1 MEASEIERSG
11 ARRAP
16 PALIVTKSRV
26 PMQRA
31 GLVRRNELIKRLSN
45 VRDRQVTLVQAPAG
59 YGKSTV
65 LVEWARADPV
75 RRFGWVT
82 LEKTENDPVLLWQYM
97 VYALRAIVP
106 GFADGAWRL
115 LHRPQPDLEAA
126 ITHVLNGLFDVPG
139 RLVLIL
145 DDYQVITNQQCH
157 DSMQYFINHL
167 PTSMHVALGTR
178 TRPPLSLSKLEA
190 SGTLLVVDSTALRF
204 TLEETK
210 SALDIAGRRLNSEEI
225 ARVHER
231 TEGWPAGVYLSAI
244 ANDPPSAEG
253 DVTGGTRAVHKYLR
267 EQMLD
272 RISDEKRTI
281 LAKWSILQGFNG
293 SLCDRVADRN
303 DSATH
308 LEQLSETNML
318 LIPLDADGDWYR
330 FHDLLNDVLRREFAR
345 LPVEQQR
352 IAHQRAMEWWLENGD
367 APRAIHHAIEAHNHE
382 RAAELFCTNW
392 YEYMLS
398 GWLGTLRE
406 WIDRF
411 PDEMMLKY
419 PPILVASAWIA
430 AFSGD
435 VTRTHRFAAAADT
448 ASFDRP
454 MLDGSTSYDSAV
466 AMLRAGL
473 GLHGMEDAN
482 QHAEFA
488 YRLEPPGSP
497 WRPTAAAMAGVSRF
511 GLGRYEDARIALAE
525 AAQTPTGELGL
536 ATYAR
541 GQLALLDMTE
551 GNWDEGSRQADLA
564 CAQIEESNLGNLLSS
579 GAARVAAAAAAAHV
593 GNNGLASQWL
603 RSLAPIQKV
612 LSDAIPF
619 DAFQIHLIA
628 AETYLLL
635 GNYRAAS
642 VHARTAASRLEVF
655 GDAGIFEERLTQVQ
669 RALRSEGATVD
680 AQGTEPGPLT
690 DRELQILAMLQS
702 DLSLRDIASELF
714 LSRNTVK
721 THVASAYRKLD
732 VTSRTAA
739 IERAR
744 QLGLI

>member
-1 MEASEIERSG
+1 MVAK
-11 ARRAP
+11 A
-16 PALIVTKSRV
+16 RV
-26 PMQRA
+26 PVQRTR
-31 GLVRRNELIKRLSN
+31 LVRRDELIQQLGDP
-45 VRDRQVTLVQAPAG
+45 RDRQVTLIQAPAG

-65 LVEWARADPV
+65 LMEWAKADPV
-75 RRFGWVT
+75 RRFGWLT
-82 LEKTENDPVLLWQYM
+82 LEETENDPVLLWQYM
-97 VYALRAIVP
+97 LFALRTLVP
-106 GFADGAWRL
+106 GFADGAWGL
-115 LHRPQPDLEAA
+115 LHRPQPDLEVA
-126 ITHVLNGLFDVPG
+126 ITHVLNGLLDAPG

-157 DSMQYFINHL
+157 DSMQHFINHL
-167 PTSMHVALGTR
+167 PTSTHVALGTR

-210 SALDIAGRRLNSEEI
+210 TALNIAGRRLNSEEI

-244 ANDPPSAEG
+244 ADDPPSAER
-253 DVTGGTRAVHKYLR
+253 DVTGGASAVHKYLR

-272 RISDEKRTI
+272 RISDEERTI
-281 LAKWSILQGFNG
+281 LAKWSILQGLNG
-293 SLCDRVADRN
+293 SLCDHVTGRN

-318 LIPLDADGDWYR
+318 LISLDANRDWYR
-330 FHDLLNDVLRREFAR
+330 FHDLLRDDLRREFAR
-345 LPVEQQR
+345 HSAEKQR
-352 IAHQRAMEWWLENGD
+352 IAHRRAMEWWLDNGD
-367 APRAIHHAIEAHNHE
+367 APRAIHHALEAGAHE
-382 RAAELFCTNW
+382 RAGELFCSHW
-392 YEYMLS
+392 FEYMLN
-398 GWLGTLRE
+398 GWLETLRE

-411 PDEMMLKY
+411 PDEAMLDY
-419 PPILVASAWIA
+419 PPILVASAWVA

-435 VTRTHRFAAAADT
+435 VKATHRFATAARE

-454 MLDGSTSYDSAV
+454 MVDGSTSYDTAV
-466 AMLRAGL
+466 AILRAGL
-473 GLHGMEDAN
+473 GLEGMADASE
-482 QHAEFA
+482 HAELA

-497 WRPTAAAMAGVSRF
+497 WRPTAAAMAGVTRF
-511 GLGRYEDARIALAE
+511 GLGRYDDARIALAE

-536 ATYAR
+536 GTYAR
-541 GQLALLDMTE
+541 GQLALLEMSED
-551 GNWDEGSRQADLA
+551 NWEQGSRQAELA

-579 GAARVAAAAAAAHV
+579 GAACVAAAAAAAHV

-635 GNYRAAS
+635 GNHRAAS

-655 GDAGIFEERLTQVQ
+655 GDAGIFGERLTQVQ

-680 AQGTEPGPLT
+680 AQGTEPSPLT

-714 LSRNTVK
+714 VSRNTVK

-739 IERAR
+739 IARAD
-744 QLGLI
+744 QLNLI